1 MSLTG
6 ALNSAS
12 SGLRTTQTL
21 SSVAADNVA
30 NALTPGY
37 TRRTASVIS
46 TASGADGV
54 TIADIRRDVDASL
67 QRMSRLETGKMARYQ
82 ALDEGLSRYTSYLG
96 QPGDGTSPADKFSAF
111 QNSFTTL
118 VNMPS
123 SHGAQAGVAL
133 AAEDLA
139 QVMRGAATSLGTTL
153 SEVDMEMRYEVA
165 DLNQALYQLQD
176 LNAKQLSTVPG
187 SANSADVSEQIDG
200 LLDQI
205 SGIVDTRVSFSSSG
219 TVSVYTIGGAAL
231 IEGQSVQD
239 VTFNAGD
246 GTLMAGQQ
254 DITPFKDGVRGLQ
267 HGSLVGLSELKGTII
282 PQFNSQLDEYARGLI
297 QTFEAADASLAPGD
311 AGLFTDNGMPFD
323 PANLQGLA
331 SRLQVNEKVSMS
343 GDAEVW
349 RLRDGMSATTQGPAA
364 ETTQIASFIDG
375 FATTMGASANTA
387 IPSTVTLQ
395 DFAAEMV
402 TNQATERVRAENS
415 YFAARTSAEMAN
427 GTRANAE
434 GVNIDDEM
442 QRLLLIEQSYAAN
455 SRVLTTVSNMIDT
468 LIAAV

>member
-139 QVMRGAATSLGTTL
+139 QVLRGAATSLGTTL

-200 LLDQI
+200 LLDQV
-205 SGIVDTRVSFSSSG
+205 SGIV
-219 TVSVYTIGGAAL
+219 GAAL

-349 RLRDGMSATTQGPAA
+349 RLRDGMSATAQGPAA
-364 ETTQIASFIDG
+364 ETTQIAAFIEG
-375 FATTMGASANTA
+375 FATTMGASASTG

-427 GTRANAE
+427 STRANAE